1 MCTIINPLIPLLIE
15 YVLLFWCLRNLDGT
29 HENAPPKGD
38 NTDDI
43 ENVITT
49 FANVL
54 NIGDNPDMP
63 SSASNLSSKQEEVMV
78 DNGFVKIPSEMD
90 NSESNDNR

>member
-15 YVLLFWCLRNLDGT
+15 YVLLYWCLRNFDGT

-43 ENVITT
+43 ENVINK

-54 NIGDNPDMP
+54 TIGDNPDMP
-63 SSASNLSSKQEEVMV
+63 SSTSNLSREDVMV
-78 DNGFVKIPSEMD
+78 DGDFVNIPSEID
-90 NSESNDNR
+90 NRESNDNR